1 MGTTRRTFMQAAGWT
16 ILAPAISVAGRPT
29 LARAEGAEKSWRHGI
44 AIFGDLKYP
53 PGFAHFDY
61 VNSAAPRG
69 GTLRMSATGT
79 FDNFNPVIAGLKGQ
93 LAAGTELIF
102 ETLATNS
109 LDEEASEYGLIAEAV
124 SFPEDRSS
132 VSYRLRPEARWQDG
146 RPITAEDVIYS
157 FEVFKTNSPQVS
169 AYYRHVTKAERTS
182 EREVT
187 FTFDRPN
194 IRELPQI
201 VGELTVVP
209 KHWFEGV
216 DKAGRKR
223 NVTETSLEVPLGSGP
238 YRIKSFQA
246 GHGIVFERV
255 PDYWGKN
262 LNVRIGHNNFDE
274 IRFAY
279 FRDNTVE
286 FEGFKA
292 DQADW
297 HTESTAKVW
306 ATGYDF
312 PAVQDKRVIKEEFP
326 IRNVGIMQGYVFNL
340 RRPKFA
346 DPRLRQAF
354 NWAMDFESINKEL
367 FFGQYKRISS
377 YFDGTELAASGLPQ
391 GLELEILELVRS
403 EVPPEVFT
411 TPYANPVGGSPQAV
425 RTNLR
430 EATRLLDAAG
440 YTVRNLKLVNKT
452 SGEPVSVEFLLPDA
466 TYERFVLFYSE
477 NLKRL
482 GIGVTIR
489 TVDDVQYENRLRQW
503 DFDIIVDGW
512 PQSLTPGNELN
523 DYFGSEAAGKVGSHN
538 SVGIKDSAVDTLIA
552 RIIAAKERDEMNATA
567 RALDRVLLW
576 NHYVVPQW
584 TYGKVRSARWDR
596 FGRPERLPEFG
607 QSAFPTIWWW
617 DGARAAKASRS

>member
-1 MGTTRRTFMQAAGWT
+1 MRTTRRTFMQTAGWT
-16 ILAPAISVAGRPT
+16 ILAPAIGVAGRTT
-29 LARAEGAEKSWRHGI
+29 LARAEAAEKFWRHGI

-61 VNSAAPRG
+61 VNPAAAKR

-93 LAAGTELIF
+93 LAAGTDLIF

-132 VSYRLRPEARWQDG
+132 VSYRLRPEAKWDDG
-146 RPITAEDVIYS
+146 RPITAEDVIFS

-169 AYYRHVTKAERTS
+169 AYYRHVKKAERTG

-216 DKAGRKR
+216 NKAGRKR

-238 YRIKSFQA
+238 YRIKSVQA
-246 GHGIVFERV
+246 GHGVVFERS

-354 NWAMDFESINKEL
+354 NWALDFESINKEL
-367 FFGQYKRISS
+367 FFGQYKRIGS
-377 YFDGTELAASGLPQ
+377 YFEGTELAASGLPQ
-391 GLELEILELVRS
+391 GLELEILESVRS
-403 EVPPEVFT
+403 EIPAEVFT

-452 SGEPVSVEFLLPDA
+452 SGEPVNVEFLLPDA
-466 TYERFVLFYSE
+466 TYERFVLFYAE

-482 GIGVTIR
+482 GVGVTIR

-523 DYFGSEAAGKVGSHN
+523 DHFGSEAAGKVGSHN
-538 SVGIKDSAVDTLIA
+538 SIGVKNPAVDTLIA

-584 TYGKVRSARWDR
+584 TYGKVRSARWNR

-617 DGARAAKASRS
+617 DEARAAKASRS